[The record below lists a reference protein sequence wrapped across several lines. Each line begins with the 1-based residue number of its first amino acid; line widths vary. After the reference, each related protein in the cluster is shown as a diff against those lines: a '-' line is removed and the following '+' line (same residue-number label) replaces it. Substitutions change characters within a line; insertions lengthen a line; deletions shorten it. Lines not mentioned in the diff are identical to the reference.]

1 MPLKA
6 PSPATVIACA
16 ALAVALAGTGY
27 AVTALPKNSV
37 GTKQI
42 KKNAVTSAKVKNGT
56 LVAADFKGGVLSG
69 AQGPRGE
76 TGATGAAGP
85 AGPAGATGPAGPAG
99 ATGADGAAGA
109 LGAQGVPGPTASAYA
124 IVTTSTTLVPASS
137 WTEVIRLTTA
147 ATTSG
152 ALVLD
157 EPMRVFILADI
168 TASKGTGL
176 AAQVGNLS
184 CRARY
189 ATVGGAF
196 TTLVPLPSVTLPDVP
211 TNPPS
216 SANVAAWATLSLN
229 APVDLPAG
237 SYDFVIQCTASNN
250 AALGQAQ
257 LSASE
262 AYLSLVAAA
271 T

>member
-1 MPLKA
+1 MSLKT
-6 PSPATVIACA
+6 PSPATAIACA

-42 KKNAVTSAKVKNGT
+42 KKGAVTSAKVKDGT
-56 LVAADFKGGVLSG
+56 LVAADFKAGVLSG
-69 AQGPRGE
+69 AQGPKGDS
-76 TGATGAAGP
+76 GAT
-85 AGPAGATGPAGPAG
+85 GPAG
-99 ATGADGAAGA
+99 ATGAQGPAGA
-109 LGAQGVPGPTASAYA
+109 TGATGATGAQGVAGPTASATA
-124 IVTTSTTLVPASS
+124 TVTTSTNLVPASS

-147 ATTSG
+147 PTTSG

-157 EPMRVFILADI
+157 EPMRVFVLADI

-176 AAQVGNLS
+176 AAQVGNMQ

-189 ATVGGAF
+189 APAGGSF
-196 TTLVPLPSVTLPDVP
+196 TTLVPTPSVTLPDVP
-211 TNPPS
+211 TSPT
-216 SANVAAWATLSLN
+216 AVAAWATLSLN

-237 SYDFVIQCTASNN
+237 SYDFSIQCMASNT

-262 AYLSLVAAA
+262 AYLSVVAAA
-271 T
+271 S

>member
-1 MPLKA
+1 MALKP
-6 PSPATVIACA
+6 PSP
-16 ALAVALAGTGY
+16 ALAVACLALGVAIGGTGY
-27 AVTALPKNSV
+27 AVTALPRNSV
-37 GTKQI
+37 GTAQI

-56 LVAADFKGGVLSG
+56 LVAADFKAGVLSG
-69 AQGPRGE
+69 AQGPKGE
-76 TGATGAAGP
+76 TGATGAT
-85 AGPAGATGPAGPAG
+85 GATGPAGPAG
-99 ATGADGAAGA
+99 ATGAAGA
-109 LGAQGVPGPTASAYA
+109 VGAQGVPGPTASAYA
-124 IVTTSTTLVPASS
+124 SVTTSTTLVPANS

-168 TASKGTGL
+168 SASKGTGL
-176 AAQVGNLS
+176 ASSVGNLS

-196 TTLVPLPSVTLPDVP
+196 TTLTPLPSVTLPDVP
-211 TNPPS
+211 TSPT
-216 SANVAAWATLSLN
+216 AVAAWATLSLN

-237 SYDFVIQCTASNN
+237 SYDVSIQCTASNS